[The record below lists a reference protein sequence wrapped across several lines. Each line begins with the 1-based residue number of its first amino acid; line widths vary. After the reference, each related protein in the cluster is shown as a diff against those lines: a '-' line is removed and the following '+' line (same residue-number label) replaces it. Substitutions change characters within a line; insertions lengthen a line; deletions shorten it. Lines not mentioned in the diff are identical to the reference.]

1 MKFLDQWGYIE
12 KENIIPNPFSPRN
25 KGLLIPGFHVSKAA
39 SILNSHLFSIEPIFI
54 ACMFAHFAIN
64 IITSSGARMNELLQI
79 SYDKECCVI
88 TIDRSN
94 MQHKKN
100 IILRLTPKGREEPE
114 NYYVPEE
121 IFKTM
126 HEIIEEL
133 KLHYKDQKLPKVKY
147 EVEARKH
154 ILMDERRFVFQYN
167 NKHLNVFTIN
177 SIIKFLLHGI
187 IIEDSKGEQVLVKA
201 HLLRHAF
208 ATHAV
213 QTEKIPIDIVREFLH
228 QKDLEVT
235 EYYSRP
241 TNFQIAESI
250 DLLNDSL
257 IAVLDIQ
264 KGLIRAPQELKD
276 MYEDYKDKV
285 GTLSKVTG
293 GICTIDSV
301 CPTRMARVG
310 CGAKVPRP
318 DFKNELLD
326 YYNWASESEKK
337 FIELGLTL
345 EANKMKISKNRARNE
360 LKEIELIEKT
370 RGDALFE
377 PQINFKQGKG
387 MA

>member
-1 MKFLDQWGYIE
+1 M
-12 KENIIPNPFSPRN
+12 
-25 KGLLIPGFHVSKAA
+25 
-39 SILNSHLFSIEPIFI
+39 
-54 ACMFAHFAIN
+54 
-64 IITSSGARMNELLQI
+64 
-79 SYDKECCVI
+79 
-88 TIDRSN
+88 
-94 MQHKKN
+94 
-100 IILRLTPKGREEPE
+100 
-114 NYYVPEE
+114 
-121 IFKTM
+121 
-126 HEIIEEL
+126 
-133 KLHYKDQKLPKVKY
+133 
-147 EVEARKH
+147 
-154 ILMDERRFVFQYN
+154 
-167 NKHLNVFTIN
+167 
-177 SIIKFLLHGI
+177 
-187 IIEDSKGEQVLVKA
+187 
-201 HLLRHAF
+201 
-208 ATHAV
+208 
-213 QTEKIPIDIVREFLH
+213 REFLH

-241 TNFQIAESI
+241 TNSQIAESI

-301 CPTRMARVG
+301 YPTRMACVG
-310 CGAKVPRP
+310 CRAKVSRP

-326 YYNWASESEKK
+326 YYNWASKSEKK

-370 RGDALFE
+370 REDALFE